1 MKDIIKII
9 LGNIILTFAYALIT
23 VPNHIINGG
32 VTSFSL
38 IISQLINTDVTEI
51 ANIFTIILLLLS
63 FIFLGKEFVLKSLL
77 SSVCYMFFL
86 SFFHVLPISFIMNP
100 IICVSIAGIMVGLG
114 YFLCISANASTVGF
128 DVIALIL
135 NKKNRKFNVALTIRY
150 IGIAILMFGIISF
163 GISSVIYGILF
174 TVIETSTLNICTK
187 LRESKFGL
195 KEEEIVR

>member
-38 IISQLINTDVTEI
+38 IISQLINTDVTVI

-100 IICVSIAGIMVGLG
+100 IICVNSRYHGRIRLFFV
-114 YFLCISANASTVGF
+114 YF
-128 DVIALIL
+128 
-135 NKKNRKFNVALTIRY
+135 
-150 IGIAILMFGIISF
+150 
-163 GISSVIYGILF
+163 
-174 TVIETSTLNICTK
+174 
-187 LRESKFGL
+187 SKC
-195 KEEEIVR
+195 VNCRV

>member
-38 IISQLINTDVTEI
+38 IISQLINTDVTVI

-77 SSVCYMFFL
+77 SSVCYMGFL
-86 SFFHVLPISFIMNP
+86 SFFHALPISFIMNP
-100 IICVSIAGIMVGLG
+100 IICILIAGIMVGVG

-135 NKKNRKFNVALTIRY
+135 NKKNKKFNVALTIRY
-150 IGIAILMFGIISF
+150 IGIAVLMFGMISF
-163 GISSVIYGILF
+163 GISSIIYGILF
-174 TVIETSTLNICTK
+174 TVIETGTLNVCTK
-187 LRESKFGL
+187 LRECKL
-195 KEEEIVR
+195 EIKEEEIV

>member
-38 IISQLINTDVTEI
+38 IISQLINTDVTVI

-77 SSVCYMFFL
+77 SSVCYMFFFEL
-86 SFFHVLPISFIMNP
+86 FSCITNFFYNESHNMCFNSRYHGRIRLFFVYFSK
-100 IICVSIAGIMVGLG
+100 CVNCRV
-114 YFLCISANASTVGF
+114 
-128 DVIALIL
+128 
-135 NKKNRKFNVALTIRY
+135 
-150 IGIAILMFGIISF
+150 
-163 GISSVIYGILF
+163 
-174 TVIETSTLNICTK
+174 
-187 LRESKFGL
+187 
-195 KEEEIVR
+195 

>member
-38 IISQLINTDVTEI
+38 IISQLINTDVTVI

-77 SSVCYMFFL
+77 SSVCYMFF
-86 SFFHVLPISFIMNP
+86 
-100 IICVSIAGIMVGLG
+100 
-114 YFLCISANASTVGF
+114 
-128 DVIALIL
+128 
-135 NKKNRKFNVALTIRY
+135 
-150 IGIAILMFGIISF
+150 
-163 GISSVIYGILF
+163 
-174 TVIETSTLNICTK
+174 
-187 LRESKFGL
+187 
-195 KEEEIVR
+195 